1 MCLMIFIW
9 SKTNWNGDT
18 IFYSYLLTLVKLS
31 QSTELF
37 NWKWFSL
44 AFYLLILPTKW
55 QNWLLASVL
64 ALYLPICMKFMNTCR
79 TDIKIVLALQQDVR
93 TYAGNLIYDVRLQVN
108 VRDRLAKKVFQ
119 CVGALF
125 WKKAYVCEFRVGWT
139 L

>member
-1 MCLMIFIW
+1 MIFIW
-9 SKTNWNGDT
+9 SKTNWNSDT
-18 IFYSYLLTLVKLS
+18 IFYSNLLTLVKLS

-37 NWKWFSL
+37 NWKWFNL

-55 QNWLLASVL
+55 QNWLLASAF
-64 ALYLPICMKFMNTCR
+64 ALHLPICMKFMNTCR

-93 TYAGNLIYDVRLQVN
+93 TYAGNLIYGVRLQVN
-108 VRDRLAKKVFQ
+108 VRDRLAKKIFQ

-125 WKKAYVCEFRVGWT
+125 WKKTYVCEFRVGWT